1 MDLPMSSEIAIK
13 LENLSKCYQIYNTPR
28 DRLKQ
33 FILPRAQG
41 MLGIKPRKYHREF
54 WALKNV
60 SFEVNKGETV
70 GIIGRNGSGKSTL
83 LQMICGTLSPTSG
96 SIATRGRIAALL
108 ELGSGFNPEFTG
120 RENVFI
126 NASLL
131 GLAQEEIEARFDE
144 IAAFAEIG
152 DFITQATRTYSSGMM
167 LRLAFAVQTL
177 VDPNI
182 LIVDEALAVGDERF
196 QRKCFARLEELKN
209 GGASILFVSHSASQI
224 VEFCDRV
231 VLLDQGECLL
241 QAEPAEAVRLYQ
253 RMIYASA
260 EQRVTIRD
268 SLKAGGA
275 SVAPSPPRDEV
286 IHAVTPEDASMN
298 EFDPSLTPTST
309 QRYPENG
316 ARIEA
321 FEIRDSDGKVVNV
334 LTGGMR
340 YSILMRGEFLS
351 MLEQLHFGIHVRSI
365 SGAVIS
371 GQRFPEQGV
380 ALELVENGKKFEVC
394 FHFNLSL
401 LPGAYFVGGGVWARG
416 ADCAHRV
423 LDALMFRVLPKG
435 KQFAFGYC
443 DLSSGDACVT
453 IK

>member
-1 MDLPMSSEIAIK
+1 MSDNIAIK
-13 LENLSKCYQIYNTPR
+13 VDALSKCYQIYDNPR

-33 FILPRAQG
+33 FVLPKLQG
-41 MLGIKPRKYHREF
+41 LFGSSPKKHYQEF
-54 WALKNV
+54 WALKDV
-60 SFEVNKGETV
+60 SFEVKKGETV

-83 LQMICGTLSPTSG
+83 LQMICGTLCPTSG
-96 SIATRGRIAALL
+96 KITTYGRIAALL

-120 RENVFI
+120 RENVFM

-131 GLAQEEIEARFDE
+131 GLTEAEIEARFDE

-152 DFITQATRTYSSGMM
+152 DFITQATKTYSSGMM
-167 LRLAFAVQTL
+167 LRLAFAVQT
-177 VDPNI
+177 VVAPNI

-241 QAEPAEAVRLYQ
+241 QAEPMEAVRLYQ
-253 RMIYASA
+253 RIMYASA
-260 EQRVTIRD
+260 EQRVILLD
-268 SLKAGGA
+268 SLKAGET
-275 SVAPSPPRDEV
+275 SVACSPPHGDV
-286 IHAVTPEDASMN
+286 IRSVIAEDVSSN
-298 EFDPSLTPTST
+298 EFDDSLIPTST
-309 QRYPENG
+309 QLYPENG
-316 ARIEA
+316 ARIDN

-334 LTGGMR
+334 LMGGMC

-351 MLEQLHFGIHVRSI
+351 MLDQVHFGIHIRSI

-371 GQRFPEQGV
+371 GQRFPEEGV
-380 ALELVENGKKFEVC
+380 TIELVEAGKKFEIF

-401 LPGAYFVGGGVWARG
+401 IPGSYFIGGGIWTG
-416 ADCAHRV
+416 GSDCAHRV
-423 LDALMFRVLPKG
+423 LDGIMFRILPKS
-435 KQFAFGYC
+435 KKFAFGYC
-443 DLSSGDACVT
+443 DLSSKDAIIL